1 MQGRALTASTNSNR
15 PTFEVKRLRDVR
27 FAFAADSPN
36 VNRNGGVR
44 STFWVKRHPTSPHV
58 TQTFAG
64 GRRPF
69 ACSVG
74 QWELHNLRTF
84 EINYNGRADSRA
96 QTTSNDTA
104 TAPPDDMRAR
114 QRRLRDR
121 STVGVVRRHPG
132 AKRHQGAL

>member
-69 ACSVG
+69 AAV
-74 QWELHNLRTF
+74 
-84 EINYNGRADSRA
+84 YNGRADSRA